1 MKRVLKQFCNIFSA
15 RKIVI
20 KTNRSRYHLYDGIC
34 LYMVEIKAEKGTD
47 HMEQLYTCW
56 GENLDRDHVLMEYPR
71 PLLVRDSYLNLNGYW
86 DYTFTKEYKQPER
99 YDGKILVPFSP
110 EAVLS
115 GVNRQLQPDEY
126 LWYHRVITE
135 EELEELG
142 KNELF
147 SAENSSEQ
155 NGSKQDALKSCNQE
169 DSKGNENDS
178 TEIRKKRVLLHFG
191 AVDQA
196 CRVFVNGKNAGAHT
210 GGYLPF
216 ELDITE
222 YLHAGENELLVA
234 VKDLSDT
241 SYHARGK
248 QKLKSGGMFYTAQS
262 GIWQTV
268 WMECVTQQYIRS
280 VETKPD
286 LEKGVIKIKVNTD
299 TAKHSD
305 TKRENSDKEI
315 TNTEEELK
323 SSGTEEKDRDVRT
336 KYISNRNEN
345 ISTGVAGIIIEIQE
359 PKIYK
364 EPMRMPQDVLDKQTE
379 EQREDESCESDNQS
393 EYTDRAI
400 LQTATG
406 VSDTWIEIP
415 LKTLKLWNCETPY
428 LYYFT
433 VTMGE
438 DQIVSYFAMREFSLI
453 KRKEVP
459 RICLNGEIQFQ
470 NGVLD
475 QGYWPDGL
483 YTAPSDE
490 AFIFDLEEMKK
501 TGFNMVRKHLKIEP
515 QRWYYHCDR
524 LGMVVWQDMVNG
536 GSYYKH
542 WFVTYL
548 ATLMSW
554 MKISMRDIYP
564 KLLSR
569 ETRAGRHEFVREMK
583 ETVQLLKRHPS
594 IAAWVI
600 FNEGWGQFQ
609 TEDMTRILREEDP
622 DRLIDQASGWFDQG
636 GGDFSSLH
644 NYFFKL
650 FIRTEEKRASVLSE
664 FGGYSCRVEG
674 HSTCPKLYGYGIC
687 KNEKDLNRRY
697 QDRGKKMRG
706 LIPEGLCASV
716 YTQWSDIEEE
726 VNGVYTYDRK
736 VRKIKESID

>member
-1 MKRVLKQFCNIFSA
+1 
-15 RKIVI
+15 
-20 KTNRSRYHLYDGIC
+20 
-34 LYMVEIKAEKGTD
+34 
-47 HMEQLYTCW
+47 MEQLYTCW

-86 DYTFTKEYKQPER
+86 DYAFTKEYKQPER
-99 YDGKILVPFSP
+99 YEGKIVVPFSP

-126 LWYHRVITE
+126 LWYHKVITE
-135 EELEELG
+135 EKLEELG

-147 SAENSSEQ
+147 SVENLSEQ

-178 TEIRKKRVLLHFG
+178 TEIKRVLLHFG

-268 WMECVTQQYIRS
+268 WMECVPQQYIRS
-280 VETKPD
+280 VETKSD
-286 LEKGVIKIKVNTD
+286 LEKGVIKIKVNTG
-299 TAKHSD
+299 KHS
-305 TKRENSDKEI
+305 KE
-315 TNTEEELK
+315 
-323 SSGTEEKDRDVRT
+323 VM
-336 KYISNRNEN
+336 
-345 ISTGVAGIIIEIQE
+345 IEIRE
-359 PKIYK
+359 PEIYK
-364 EPMRMPQDVLDKQTE
+364 DSMRMPQDVVE
-379 EQREDESCESDNQS
+379 SMAIFQR
-393 EYTDRAI
+393 
-400 LQTATG
+400 ATG

-415 LKTLKLWNCETPY
+415 LKTFKLWNCETPY

-453 KRKEVP
+453 KQKEVP
-459 RICLNGEIQFQ
+459 RICLNGEVQFQ

-536 GSYYKH
+536 GSCYKH

-583 ETVQLLKRHPS
+583 ETVQLLKGHPS

-674 HSTCPKLYGYGIC
+674 HSACPKLYGYGIC
-687 KNEKDLNRRY
+687 KNEKELNRRY

>member
-1 MKRVLKQFCNIFSA
+1 
-15 RKIVI
+15 
-20 KTNRSRYHLYDGIC
+20 
-34 LYMVEIKAEKGTD
+34 MVEIKAEKGTD

-86 DYTFTKEYKQPER
+86 DYAFTKEYKQPER
-99 YDGKILVPFSP
+99 YEGKIVVPFSP

-126 LWYHRVITE
+126 LWYHKVITE
-135 EELEELG
+135 EKLEELG

-147 SAENSSEQ
+147 SVENLSEQ

-178 TEIRKKRVLLHFG
+178 TEIKRVLLHFG

-268 WMECVTQQYIRS
+268 WMECVPQRYIHS

-286 LEKGVIKIKVNTD
+286 LEKGVIKIKINTGKD
-299 TAKHSD
+299 SGRKDKDS
-305 TKRENSDKEI
+305 EKEI
-315 TNTEEELK
+315 NSTE
-323 SSGTEEKDRDVRT
+323 T
-336 KYISNRNEN
+336 
-345 ISTGVAGIIIEIQE
+345 IIEIQK

-364 EPMRMPQDVLDKQTE
+364 EPVQMPQDVLEKQIE
-379 EQREDESCESDNQS
+379 EQHKDRSCESDNRS
-393 EYTDRAI
+393 EYAGRII
-400 LQTATG
+400 LQTATA

-415 LKTLKLWNCETPY
+415 LKELKLWNCETPY

-438 DQIVSYFAMREFSLI
+438 DQIVSYFAMREFSLV
-453 KRKEVP
+453 KQKDVP
-459 RICLNGEIQFQ
+459 RIRLNGEVQFQ

-536 GSYYKH
+536 GSCYKH

-583 ETVQLLKRHPS
+583 ETVQLLKGHPS

-664 FGGYSCRVEG
+664 FGGYSYRIEG
-674 HSTCPKLYGYGIC
+674 HSACPKLYGYGIC
-687 KNEKDLNRRY
+687 RNEKDLNRRY